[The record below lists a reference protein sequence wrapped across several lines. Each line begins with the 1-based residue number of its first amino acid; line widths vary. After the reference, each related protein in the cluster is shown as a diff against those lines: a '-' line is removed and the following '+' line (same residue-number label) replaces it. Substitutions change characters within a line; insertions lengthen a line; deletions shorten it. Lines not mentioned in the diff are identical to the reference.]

1 MKPLLPKSFIYANDE
16 TKGGDI
22 IVIIKTNEINLFIL
36 FLILK
41 QKIPIETE
49 TIVVVMVAKIA
60 TKIELYKSLLCVF
73 KKENPSKVNFPSL
86 KNVKVKTFKKGNKIK
101 VNKQKTRVNIIIAS
115 KNLKYLFITL
125 IN

>member
-41 QKIPIETE
+41 QKIPIEIE
-49 TIVVVMVAKIA
+49 TIVVIMVAKIA

-73 KKENPSKVNFPSL
+73 KKVNPSKVNFPSL
-86 KNVKVKTFKKGNKIK
+86 KTFKKGNKIK